1 MRRCFPVLVLL
12 VLASCSVKEDRSGC
26 PCRLEII
33 FTGEM
38 AFPEVVLSATA
49 GEALRLSETVRVK
62 ESGPVHEIL
71 VPRGMVSLSA
81 LEKFG
86 QAAETSGLIR
96 IRKGCQADSVYTCH
110 LDVDCRSEA
119 AEARV
124 ATKKQFAAIHLR
136 VMSADMG
143 FSPGAKVRVTGNVD
157 AFDPVTSTPQSG
169 EFEYVTELDDGLAC
183 TFRVPRQLDSSLQVE
198 ITDVYGRPFPFEAG
212 RYIERYGYDWKEDA
226 LKDILLDI
234 DFNDSDYAITIAD
247 WISGSLDESL

>member
-81 LEKFG
+81 L
-86 QAAETSGLIR
+86 
-96 IRKGCQADSVYTCH
+96 
-110 LDVDCRSEA
+110 
-119 AEARV
+119 
-124 ATKKQFAAIHLR
+124 
-136 VMSADMG
+136 
-143 FSPGAKVRVTGNVD
+143 AKVP
-157 AFDPVTSTPQSG
+157 ASAQLSA
-169 EFEYVTELDDGLAC
+169 LAWV
-183 TFRVPRQLDSSLQVE
+183 RALASLSALAWVPASVRRSVLPSALRLALRSA
-198 ITDVYGRPFPFEAG
+198 RP
-212 RYIERYGYDWKEDA
+212 
-226 LKDILLDI
+226 
-234 DFNDSDYAITIAD
+234 
-247 WISGSLDESL
+247 